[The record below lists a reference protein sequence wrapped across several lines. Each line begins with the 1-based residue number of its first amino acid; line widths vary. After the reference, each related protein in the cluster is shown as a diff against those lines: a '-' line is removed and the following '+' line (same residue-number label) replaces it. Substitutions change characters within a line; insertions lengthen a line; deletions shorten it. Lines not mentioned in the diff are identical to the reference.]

1 MKYDIETIDDLTQH
15 ALGNREIKKM
25 EEKTLE
31 VIPAP
36 VPPTPVAPTPA
47 PAPAPTPVEIAPPVP
62 VPEPKSPA
70 PPAPVEYTPAS
81 FEPYS
86 VDREF

>member
-47 PAPAPTPVEIAPPVP
+47 PAPTPVEIAPPVP